1 MRRPLRRALSTG
13 TTPDHVLASS
23 VLDDR
28 PESGVRKPAERF
40 ASKPTRDSDGRKSI
54 DEGPGRKFSPVRF
67 LDWGY
72 PKKDTTAMAWPSSSP
87 TELVQLGHSSPE
99 LGTLEHL
106 ERRRPEGCAS
116 CDWSFH
122 TVSNSRESNV
132 SGYRAA
138 AYTES
143 TSLLLVCSVTKD
155 SRRHLLSTAS
165 ATRWVRVCPVP
176 QPFRHHPTQHGVE
189 SGRLLSGGITSR
201 EIATSPRHQAPSPF
215 LFPRQSLAN

>member
-1 MRRPLRRALSTG
+1 MYSLPPSSTTDRR
-13 TTPDHVLASS
+13 V
-23 VLDDR
+23 V
-28 PESGVRKPAERF
+28 F
-40 ASKPTRDSDGRKSI
+40 ASQRNGLPQSQQGIPTAARASTKAPAGS
-54 DEGPGRKFSPVRF
+54 F
-67 LDWGY
+67 LPSGFLTGDTQ
-72 PKKDTTAMAWPSSSP
+72 KNTTAMAWPSSSP

-106 ERRRPEGCAS
+106 ERRRPEGFAS